1 MTQDEMNAYLAALSD
16 EELQEKRD
24 IAAFD
29 LETASLTQPGSDWHD
44 CCFAG
49 FVALCFE
56 SNRRATEK
64 LVGSVQ

>member
-29 LETASLTQPGSDWHD
+29 LEIASLTQP
-44 CCFAG
+44 
-49 FVALCFE
+49 
-56 SNRRATEK
+56 
-64 LVGSVQ
+64 